1 MNQTHLYKFC
11 IIVPIYN
18 EEDNILRLEKELSAF
33 QKMAPIHTCI
43 LLVNDGSSDK
53 SLFLIKDVCFRNPDF
68 LYISFYKNKGLS
80 AALKAGIDVA
90 ESTYIGYIDADL
102 QTSPEDFNL
111 LFPYINDYEMVIG
124 IRVGRKDGFVKKTS
138 SRIANGFRRMMT
150 GDGIK
155 DTGCPLKIVKTDYAK
170 RIPLFNGMHR
180 FLPALIQLQN
190 GKVKQ
195 LPVKHFERIAG
206 KSKYHLWNRL
216 ISPFKACFAFRW
228 MKKRYINYTIESSNL
243 KTEI

>member
-1 MNQTHLYKFC
+1 ML
-11 IIVPIYN
+11 
-18 EEDNILRLEKELSAF
+18 
-33 QKMAPIHTCI
+33 
-43 LLVNDGSSDK
+43 
-53 SLFLIKDVCFRNPDF
+53 
-68 LYISFYKNKGLS
+68 
-80 AALKAGIDVA
+80 
-90 ESTYIGYIDADL
+90 
-102 QTSPEDFNL
+102 
-111 LFPYINDYEMVIG
+111 
-124 IRVGRKDGFVKKTS
+124 
-138 SRIANGFRRMMT
+138 
-150 GDGIK
+150 
-155 DTGCPLKIVKTDYAK
+155 K

-216 ISPFKACFAFRW
+216 ISPFKDCFAFRW

>member
-1 MNQTHLYKFC
+1 MRKT
-11 IIVPIYN
+11 IYYGLKKN
-18 EEDNILRLEKELSAF
+18 YPLFKKWHQF
-33 QKMAPIHTCI
+33 TCI

-124 IRVGRKDGFVKKTS
+124 IRVGRKDGLLKK
-138 SRIANGFRRMMT
+138 
-150 GDGIK
+150 
-155 DTGCPLKIVKTDYAK
+155 
-170 RIPLFNGMHR
+170 H
-180 FLPALIQLQN
+180 LQ
-190 GKVKQ
+190 
-195 LPVKHFERIAG
+195 E
-206 KSKYHLWNRL
+206 
-216 ISPFKACFAFRW
+216 
-228 MKKRYINYTIESSNL
+228 
-243 KTEI
+243 